1 MSTREKLPKDA
12 LILRIEDVLASDIG
26 FAKWLSSIQDKSSGV
41 PGEGYDMGVG
51 QYFKLPIQMP
61 VLEATINALRE
72 RRTSYRDDPDDLPEL
87 LAEKLQKE
95 NKVKVDPWSELMV
108 VGAISPGMYLAPL
121 AFVDPGDEVLI
132 IDPDY
137 VRMEAFAKARF
148 GKVVRIPLKER
159 KGVLDESRWYFNP
172 DALESRIT
180 EKSKL
185 FMFTNPNNPVGYVYS
200 KSDLNA
206 IARIAK
212 KYDLYVFCNECYER
226 LVFNEEFYQKLV
238 FNSIAA
244 IPGMMERTITVQ
256 GVTKNYDMT
265 GFRVGWIFSSE
276 AIIKVLSFLSFWC
289 GSFSASP
296 FSQYGAIAAHTS
308 PYREDYIRH
317 VLKIYRKNINLLYK
331 ALNPLPWIECPKP
344 MGGTFIFAD
353 ITKLG
358 ISDIALAHYLLKKG
372 IMTDYGSAWGST
384 GVGHLRLTIANP
396 IEYQKVGVNKLVTAI
411 KEYATLHKDRLLI

>member
-1 MSTREKLPKDA
+1 MSESEKLPKDE
-12 LILRIEDVLASDIG
+12 LTLRIDDVLESDIG
-26 FAKWLSSIQDKSSGV
+26 FAKWLHTIQDKSSGV

-51 QYFKLPIQMP
+51 QYFKLPMQMK
-61 VLEATINALRE
+61 VIDATINALKARH
-72 RRTSYRDDPDDLPEL
+72 TSYRDDPEDLPEL

-95 NKVKVDPWSELMV
+95 NKVKVDPWAELMV

-148 GKVVRIPLKER
+148 GHVVRVPLKER
-159 KGVLDESRWYFNP
+159 KGVTDESRWYFDP
-172 DALESRIT
+172 DELESRIT

-185 FMFTNPNNPVGYVYS
+185 FMFCNPNNPVGYVYS
-200 KSDLNA
+200 KRDLAA

-212 KYDLYVFCNECYER
+212 KHDLYVFCNECYER
-226 LVFNEEFYQKLV
+226 LVFNKEFYRTLV
-238 FNSIAA
+238 FNSLAA
-244 IPGMMERTITVQ
+244 VPGMKERTITVQ

-289 GSFSASP
+289 GGFSASP

-308 PYREDYIRH
+308 PFREDYIRH
-317 VLKIYRKNINLLYK
+317 VLKIYYQNIDLLYE

-358 ISDIALAHYLLKKG
+358 VSDVTLAHYLLQKG

-384 GVGHLRLTIANP
+384 GIGHLRLTIANP
-396 IEYQKVGVNKLVTAI
+396 IEHQKVGVKRLVTAI
-411 KEYATLHKDRLLI
+411 KEYAMLHKDQLLI